1 MNNNFYKSLEDKFR
15 GSTELIKER
24 LTIYLPFLEIF
35 KKIDQKVNVVD
46 VGCGRGEWLQ
56 LLQENGIDAFGVDT
70 DEGMLENAKKLA
82 LNVELID
89 AIEYLKSLDDES
101 IYAISGFHIA
111 EHLDFELLKELVKES
126 FRVLKPA
133 GLLILETPNPEN
145 IKIATCDFYLDPTHI
160 KPIPPNLLSFLPEFY
175 GFKRTKILRLQEDKE
190 LKNSDFVSIHKIIQG
205 ASPDYAV
212 IAQKSAKTETIALFD
227 EVFEKDY
234 GLQIDTLM
242 SKFEERLENMQ
253 KNINILVTSKN
264 QLEEQLAHTNKKSNH
279 LEEQLAHT
287 NLRSKHLEEQL
298 AHINHRSNQVEL
310 QIVSLLNSK
319 SWKLTAPLR
328 KFADFLRWFKTGVY
342 SYITFSPQSRP
353 VRVAK
358 SLVSKIISKINE
370 NPKIKSKLLIILNN
384 FPKLKAKLKE
394 IKKTNPHIVKN
405 QDLQYKNLSLKE
417 EEIYNKLKNEIE
429 KKGKNR

>member
-15 GSTELIKER
+15 GSRDLIKER
-24 LTIYLPFLEIF
+24 LTIYLPFLEVF
-35 KKIDQKVNVVD
+35 KNIEQNVNVVD

-70 DEGMLENAKKLA
+70 DEGMLENAKKFG
-82 LNVELID
+82 LNVKLID

-101 IYAISGFHIA
+101 LYAISGFHIA

-190 LKNSDFVSIHKIIQG
+190 LKNSDFVSIDKIIQG

-212 IAQKSAKTETIALFD
+212 VAQKSAKTETLELFD
-227 EVFEKDY
+227 EVFAKDY

-242 SKFEERLENMQ
+242 SKFEKRLENMQ
-253 KNINILVTSKN
+253 KNINILITSK
-264 QLEEQLAHTNKKSNH
+264 NH

-287 NLRSKHLEEQL
+287 NLSSKHLEEQL
-298 AHINHRSNQVEL
+298 AHTNHRSNQVEL
-310 QIVSLLNSK
+310 EILSLLNSK
-319 SWKLTAPLR
+319 SWKITAPLR
-328 KFADFLRWFKTGVY
+328 KFADFLRWFKTGAY
-342 SYITFSPQSRP
+342 SYITFAPQSRP
-353 VRVAK
+353 RRVAK

-370 NPKIKSKLLIILNN
+370 NPKIKSKLLKILNN
-384 FPKLKAKLKE
+384 FPKLKEKLKE
-394 IKKTNPHIVKN
+394 IKKTNPINIQNK
-405 QDLQYKNLSLKE
+405 DLQYKNLSSKE
-417 EEIYNKLKNEIE
+417 KEIYNKLKNEIE
-429 KKGKNR
+429 KGKNR

>member
-15 GSTELIKER
+15 GSRDLIKER
-24 LTIYLPFLEIF
+24 LTIYLPFLEVF
-35 KKIDQKVNVVD
+35 KNIEQNVNVVD

-70 DEGMLENAKKLA
+70 DEGMLENAKKFG
-82 LNVELID
+82 LNVKLID

-101 IYAISGFHIA
+101 LYAISGFHIA

-190 LKNSDFVSIHKIIQG
+190 LKNSDFVSIDKIIQG
-205 ASPDYAV
+205 ASLDYAV
-212 IAQKSAKTETIALFD
+212 VAQKSAKTETLELFD
-227 EVFEKDY
+227 EVFAKDY

-253 KNINILVTSKN
+253 KNINILITSKN
-264 QLEEQLAHTNKKSNH
+264 QLEEH
-279 LEEQLAHT
+279 
-287 NLRSKHLEEQL
+287 L
-298 AHINHRSNQVEL
+298 AHINQLEL
-310 QIVSLLNSK
+310 QILSLLNSK
-319 SWKLTAPLR
+319 SWKITAPLR
-328 KFADFLRWFKTGVY
+328 KFADFLRWFKKGAY
-342 SYITFSPQSRP
+342 SYITFAPQSRP

-370 NPKIKSKLLIILNN
+370 NPKIKSKLLKILNN
-384 FPKLKAKLKE
+384 FPKLKEKLKE
-394 IKKTNPHIVKN
+394 IKKTNPINIQNK
-405 QDLQYKNLSLKE
+405 DLQYKNLSSKE
-417 EEIYNKLKNEIE
+417 KEIYNKLKNEIE
-429 KKGKNR
+429 KGKNR

>member
-15 GSTELIKER
+15 GSRDLIKER
-24 LTIYLPFLEIF
+24 LTIYLPFLEVF
-35 KKIDQKVNVVD
+35 KNIEQNVNVVD

-70 DEGMLENAKKLA
+70 DEGMLENAKKFG
-82 LNVELID
+82 LNVKLID

-101 IYAISGFHIA
+101 LYAISGFHIA

-175 GFKRTKILRLQEDKE
+175 GFKRTKILRLQEDNE

-212 IAQKSAKTETIALFD
+212 VAQKSAKIETLELFD

-253 KNINILVTSKN
+253 KNINILITSK
-264 QLEEQLAHTNKKSNH
+264 NH

-298 AHINHRSNQVEL
+298 AHTNHRSNQVEL
-310 QIVSLLNSK
+310 EILSLLNSK
-319 SWKLTAPLR
+319 SWKITAPLR
-328 KFADFLRWFKTGVY
+328 KFADFLRWFKKGAY
-342 SYITFSPQSRP
+342 SYITFAPQSRP

-370 NPKIKSKLLIILNN
+370 NPKIKSKLLKILNN

-394 IKKTNPHIVKN
+394 IKKTNPINIQNK
-405 QDLQYKNLSLKE
+405 DLQYKNLSSKE
-417 EEIYNKLKNEIE
+417 KDIYNKLKNEIE
-429 KKGKNR
+429 KGKNR

>member
-15 GSTELIKER
+15 GSRDLIKER
-24 LTIYLPFLEIF
+24 LTIYLPFLEVF
-35 KKIDQKVNVVD
+35 KNIEQNVNVVD

-70 DEGMLENAKKLA
+70 DEGMLENAKKFG
-82 LNVELID
+82 LNVKLID

-101 IYAISGFHIA
+101 LYAISGFHIA

-190 LKNSDFVSIHKIIQG
+190 LKNSDFVSIDKIIQE

-212 IAQKSAKTETIALFD
+212 VAQKSAKTETLELFD
-227 EVFEKDY
+227 EVFAKDY

-242 SKFEERLENMQ
+242 SKFEKRLENMQ
-253 KNINILVTSKN
+253 KNINMLVTSK
-264 QLEEQLAHTNKKSNH
+264 NH

-298 AHINHRSNQVEL
+298 AHTNHRSNQVEL
-310 QIVSLLNSK
+310 QILSLLNSK

-328 KFADFLRWFKTGVY
+328 KFADFLRWFKKGAY
-342 SYITFSPQSRP
+342 SYITFAPQSRP
-353 VRVAK
+353 RRVLK

-370 NPKIKSKLLIILNN
+370 NPKIKSKLLKILNN

-394 IKKTNPHIVKN
+394 IKKTNPHMVKK
-405 QDLQYKNLSLKE
+405 QDLQYKNLSSKE
-417 EEIYNKLKNEIE
+417 KEIYNKLKNEIE
-429 KKGKNR
+429 KGKNR

>member
-15 GSTELIKER
+15 GSRDLIKER
-24 LTIYLPFLEIF
+24 LTIYLPFLEVF
-35 KKIDQKVNVVD
+35 KNIEQNVNVVD

-70 DEGMLENAKKLA
+70 DEGMLENAKKFG
-82 LNVELID
+82 LNVKLID

-101 IYAISGFHIA
+101 LYAISGFHIA

-190 LKNSDFVSIHKIIQG
+190 LKNSDFVSIDKIIQE

-212 IAQKSAKTETIALFD
+212 VAQKSAKTETLELFD
-227 EVFEKDY
+227 EVFAKDY

-242 SKFEERLENMQ
+242 SKFEKRLENMQ
-253 KNINILVTSKN
+253 KNINILITSK
-264 QLEEQLAHTNKKSNH
+264 NH

-298 AHINHRSNQVEL
+298 AHTNHRSNQVEL
-310 QIVSLLNSK
+310 EILSLLNSK
-319 SWKLTAPLR
+319 SWKITAPLR
-328 KFADFLRWFKTGVY
+328 KFADFLRWFKTGAY
-342 SYITFSPQSRP
+342 SYITFAPQSRP
-353 VRVAK
+353 RRVLK

-370 NPKIKSKLLIILNN
+370 NPKIKSKLLKILNN
-384 FPKLKAKLKE
+384 FPKLKEKLKE
-394 IKKTNPHIVKN
+394 IKKTNPINIQNK
-405 QDLQYKNLSLKE
+405 DLQYKNLSSKE
-417 EEIYNKLKNEIE
+417 KEIYNKLKNEIE
-429 KKGKNR
+429 KGKNR

>member
-15 GSTELIKER
+15 GSRDLIKER
-24 LTIYLPFLEIF
+24 LTIYLPFLEVF
-35 KKIDQKVNVVD
+35 KNIEQNVNVVD

-70 DEGMLENAKKLA
+70 DEGMLENAKKFG
-82 LNVELID
+82 LNVKLID

-101 IYAISGFHIA
+101 LYAISGFHIA

-190 LKNSDFVSIHKIIQG
+190 LKNSDFVSIDKIIQG

-212 IAQKSAKTETIALFD
+212 VAQKSAKIETLELFD

-253 KNINILVTSKN
+253 KNINMLVTSKN
-264 QLEEQLAHTNKKSNH
+264 QLEEQLAHIN
-279 LEEQLAHT
+279 QL
-287 NLRSKHLEEQL
+287 
-298 AHINHRSNQVEL
+298 EL
-310 QIVSLLNSK
+310 QILSLLNSK

-328 KFADFLRWFKTGVY
+328 KFADFLRWFKTGAY
-342 SYITFSPQSRP
+342 SYITFAPQSRP
-353 VRVAK
+353 RRVLK
-358 SLVSKIISKINE
+358 SLISKIISKINE
-370 NPKIKSKLLIILNN
+370 NPKIKSKLLKILNN

-394 IKKTNPHIVKN
+394 IKKTNPHMVKK
-405 QDLQYKNLSLKE
+405 QDLQYKNLSSKE
-417 EEIYNKLKNEIE
+417 EDIYNKLKNEIE
-429 KKGKNR
+429 KGKNR

>member
-70 DEGMLENAKKLA
+70 DEGMLENAKKLG

-190 LKNSDFVSIHKIIQG
+190 LKDSDFVSIDKIIQG
-205 ASPDYAV
+205 VSPDYAV
-212 IAQKSAKTETIALFD
+212 IAQKSAKIETIALFD

-264 QLEEQLAHTNKKSNH
+264 QLEEQLAHTN
-279 LEEQLAHT
+279 
-287 NLRSKHLEEQL
+287 LRSKHLEEQL

-310 QIVSLLNSK
+310 QILSLLNSK

-358 SLVSKIISKINE
+358 NLVSKIISKINE
-370 NPKIKSKLLIILNN
+370 NPKIKSKLLKILNN

-394 IKKTNPHIVKN
+394 IKKTNPIN
-405 QDLQYKNLSLKE
+405 IQNRDLQYKNISSKE
-417 EEIYNKLKNEIE
+417 KEIYNKLKNEIE
-429 KKGKNR
+429 KGKNR

>member
-15 GSTELIKER
+15 GSRDLIKER
-24 LTIYLPFLEIF
+24 LTIYLPFLEVF
-35 KKIDQKVNVVD
+35 KNIEQNVNVVD

-70 DEGMLENAKKLA
+70 DEGMLENAKKFG
-82 LNVELID
+82 LNVKLID

-101 IYAISGFHIA
+101 LYAISGFHIA

-190 LKNSDFVSIHKIIQG
+190 LKNSDFVSIDKIIQG

-212 IAQKSAKTETIALFD
+212 VAQKSAKIETLELFD

-253 KNINILVTSKN
+253 KNINILITSK
-264 QLEEQLAHTNKKSNH
+264 NH

-287 NLRSKHLEEQL
+287 N
-298 AHINHRSNQVEL
+298 HRSNQVEL
-310 QIVSLLNSK
+310 EILSLLNSK
-319 SWKLTAPLR
+319 SWKITAPLR
-328 KFADFLRWFKTGVY
+328 KFADFLRWFKTGAY
-342 SYITFSPQSRP
+342 SYITFAPQSRP
-353 VRVAK
+353 RRVLK

-370 NPKIKSKLLIILNN
+370 NPKIKSKLLKILNN
-384 FPKLKAKLKE
+384 FPKLKEKLKE
-394 IKKTNPHIVKN
+394 IKKTNPINIQNK
-405 QDLQYKNLSLKE
+405 DLQYKNLSSKE
-417 EEIYNKLKNEIE
+417 EDIYNKLKNEIE
-429 KKGKNR
+429 KGKNR

>member
-15 GSTELIKER
+15 GSRDLIKER
-24 LTIYLPFLEIF
+24 LTIYLPFLEVF
-35 KKIDQKVNVVD
+35 KNIEQNVNVVD

-70 DEGMLENAKKLA
+70 DEGMLENAKKFG
-82 LNVELID
+82 LNVKLID

-190 LKNSDFVSIHKIIQG
+190 LKNSDFVSIDKIIQG

-212 IAQKSAKTETIALFD
+212 VAQKSAKTETLELFD
-227 EVFEKDY
+227 EVFAKDY

-253 KNINILVTSKN
+253 KNINILITSKN
-264 QLEEQLAHTNKKSNH
+264 HLEEQLAHTNLSSKH

-298 AHINHRSNQVEL
+298 AHTNHRSNQVEL
-310 QIVSLLNSK
+310 EILSLLNSK
-319 SWKLTAPLR
+319 SWKITAPLR
-328 KFADFLRWFKTGVY
+328 KFADFLRWFKKGAY
-342 SYITFSPQSRP
+342 SYITFAPQSRP
-353 VRVAK
+353 RRVLK

-370 NPKIKSKLLIILNN
+370 NPKIKSKLLKILNN
-384 FPKLKAKLKE
+384 FPKLKEKLKE
-394 IKKTNPHIVKN
+394 IKKTNPINIQNK
-405 QDLQYKNLSLKE
+405 DLQYKNLSSKE
-417 EEIYNKLKNEIE
+417 KEIYNKLKNEIE
-429 KKGKNR
+429 KGKNR

>member
-15 GSTELIKER
+15 GSRDLIKER
-24 LTIYLPFLEIF
+24 LTIYLPFLEVF
-35 KKIDQKVNVVD
+35 KNIEQNVNVVD

-70 DEGMLENAKKLA
+70 DEGMLENAKKFG
-82 LNVELID
+82 LNVKLID

-101 IYAISGFHIA
+101 LYAISGFHIA

-175 GFKRTKILRLQEDKE
+175 GFKRTKILRLQEYKE
-190 LKNSDFVSIHKIIQG
+190 LKNSDFVSIDKIIQG

-212 IAQKSAKTETIALFD
+212 VAQKSAKIETLELFD

-253 KNINILVTSKN
+253 KNINMLVTSKN
-264 QLEEQLAHTNKKSNH
+264 Q
-279 LEEQLAHT
+279 
-287 NLRSKHLEEQL
+287 LEEQL

-310 QIVSLLNSK
+310 QILSLLNSK

-328 KFADFLRWFKTGVY
+328 KFADFLRWFKTGAY
-342 SYITFSPQSRP
+342 SYITFAPQSRP
-353 VRVAK
+353 RRVLK

-370 NPKIKSKLLIILNN
+370 NPKIKSKLLKILNN

-394 IKKTNPHIVKN
+394 IKKTNPINIQNK
-405 QDLQYKNLSLKE
+405 DLQYKNLSSKE
-417 EEIYNKLKNEIE
+417 KEIYNKLKNEIE
-429 KKGKNR
+429 KGKNR

>member
-15 GSTELIKER
+15 GSRDLIKER
-24 LTIYLPFLEIF
+24 LTIYLPFLEVF
-35 KKIDQKVNVVD
+35 KNIEQNVNVVD

-70 DEGMLENAKKLA
+70 DEGMLENAKKFG
-82 LNVELID
+82 LNVKLID

-101 IYAISGFHIA
+101 LYAISGFHIA

-190 LKNSDFVSIHKIIQG
+190 LKNSDFVSIDKIIQG

-212 IAQKSAKTETIALFD
+212 VAQKSAKIETLELFD
-227 EVFEKDY
+227 EVFAKDY
-234 GLQIDTLM
+234 GLQIDTLI
-242 SKFEERLENMQ
+242 SKFEKRLENMQ
-253 KNINILVTSKN
+253 KNINILITSK
-264 QLEEQLAHTNKKSNH
+264 NH

-298 AHINHRSNQVEL
+298 AHTNHRSNQVEL
-310 QIVSLLNSK
+310 EILSLLNSK
-319 SWKLTAPLR
+319 SWKITAPLR
-328 KFADFLRWFKTGVY
+328 KFADFLRWFKTGAY
-342 SYITFSPQSRP
+342 SYITFAPQSRP
-353 VRVAK
+353 RRVLK
-358 SLVSKIISKINE
+358 SLISKIISKINE
-370 NPKIKSKLLIILNN
+370 NPKIKSKLLKILNN

-394 IKKTNPHIVKN
+394 IKKTNPHMVKK
-405 QDLQYKNLSLKE
+405 QDLQYKNLSSKE
-417 EEIYNKLKNEIE
+417 EDIYNKLKNEIE
-429 KKGKNR
+429 KGKNR

>member
-15 GSTELIKER
+15 GSRDLIKER
-24 LTIYLPFLEIF
+24 LTIYLPFLEVF
-35 KKIDQKVNVVD
+35 KNIEQNVNVVD

-70 DEGMLENAKKLA
+70 DEGMLENAKKFG
-82 LNVELID
+82 LNVKLID

-101 IYAISGFHIA
+101 LYAISGFHIA

-212 IAQKSAKTETIALFD
+212 VAQKSAKIETLELFD

-253 KNINILVTSKN
+253 KNINMLVTSKN
-264 QLEEQLAHTNKKSNH
+264 QLEEQLAHTN
-279 LEEQLAHT
+279 
-287 NLRSKHLEEQL
+287 
-298 AHINHRSNQVEL
+298 HRSNQVEL
-310 QIVSLLNSK
+310 EILSLLNSK
-319 SWKLTAPLR
+319 SWKITAPLR
-328 KFADFLRWFKTGVY
+328 KFADFLRWFKTGAY
-342 SYITFSPQSRP
+342 SYITFAPQSRP
-353 VRVAK
+353 RRVLK

-370 NPKIKSKLLIILNN
+370 NPKIKSKLLKILNN

-394 IKKTNPHIVKN
+394 IKKTNPHMVKK
-405 QDLQYKNLSLKE
+405 QDLQYKNLSSKE
-417 EEIYNKLKNEIE
+417 KEIYNKLKNEIE
-429 KKGKNR
+429 KGKNR

>member
-15 GSTELIKER
+15 GSRDLIKER
-24 LTIYLPFLEIF
+24 LTIYLPFLEVF
-35 KKIDQKVNVVD
+35 KNIEQNVNVVD

-70 DEGMLENAKKLA
+70 DEGMLENAKKFG
-82 LNVELID
+82 LNVKLID

-101 IYAISGFHIA
+101 LYAISGFHIA

-190 LKNSDFVSIHKIIQG
+190 LKNSDFVSIDKIIQG

-212 IAQKSAKTETIALFD
+212 VAQKSAKTETLELFD
-227 EVFEKDY
+227 EVFAKDY

-242 SKFEERLENMQ
+242 SKFEKRLENMQ
-253 KNINILVTSKN
+253 KNINILITSK
-264 QLEEQLAHTNKKSNH
+264 NH

-287 NLRSKHLEEQL
+287 NLSSKHLEEQL
-298 AHINHRSNQVEL
+298 AHTNHRSNQVEL
-310 QIVSLLNSK
+310 EILSLLNSK
-319 SWKLTAPLR
+319 SWKITAPLR
-328 KFADFLRWFKTGVY
+328 KFADFLRWFKTGAY
-342 SYITFSPQSRP
+342 SYITFAPQSRP
-353 VRVAK
+353 RRVLK

-370 NPKIKSKLLIILNN
+370 NPKIKSKLLKILNN
-384 FPKLKAKLKE
+384 FPKLKEKLKE
-394 IKKTNPHIVKN
+394 IKKTNPINIQNK
-405 QDLQYKNLSLKE
+405 DLQYKNLSSKE
-417 EEIYNKLKNEIE
+417 KEIYNKLKNEIE
-429 KKGKNR
+429 KGKNR

>member
-15 GSTELIKER
+15 GSRDLIKER
-24 LTIYLPFLEIF
+24 LTIYLPFLEVF
-35 KKIDQKVNVVD
+35 KNIEQNVNVVD

-70 DEGMLENAKKLA
+70 DEGMLENAKKFG
-82 LNVELID
+82 LNVKLID

-101 IYAISGFHIA
+101 LYAISGFHIA

-190 LKNSDFVSIHKIIQG
+190 LKNSDFVSIDKIIQG

-212 IAQKSAKTETIALFD
+212 VAQKSAKTETLELFD
-227 EVFEKDY
+227 EVFAKDY

-253 KNINILVTSKN
+253 KNINMLVTSKN
-264 QLEEQLAHTNKKSNH
+264 Q
-279 LEEQLAHT
+279 
-287 NLRSKHLEEQL
+287 LEEQL

-310 QIVSLLNSK
+310 QILSLLNSK

-328 KFADFLRWFKTGVY
+328 KFADFLRWFKTGAY
-342 SYITFSPQSRP
+342 SYITFAPQSRP
-353 VRVAK
+353 RRVLK

-370 NPKIKSKLLIILNN
+370 NPKIKSKLLKILNN
-384 FPKLKAKLKE
+384 FPKLKEKLKE
-394 IKKTNPHIVKN
+394 IKKTNPINIQNK
-405 QDLQYKNLSLKE
+405 DLQYKNLSSKE
-417 EEIYNKLKNEIE
+417 KEIYNKLKNEIE
-429 KKGKNR
+429 KGKNR

>member
-15 GSTELIKER
+15 GSRDLIKER
-24 LTIYLPFLEIF
+24 LTIYLPFLEVF
-35 KKIDQKVNVVD
+35 KNIEQNVNVVD

-70 DEGMLENAKKLA
+70 DEGMLENAKKFG
-82 LNVELID
+82 LNVKLID

-101 IYAISGFHIA
+101 LYAISGFHIA

-190 LKNSDFVSIHKIIQG
+190 LKNSDFVSIDKIIQG

-212 IAQKSAKTETIALFD
+212 VAQKSAKTETLELFD
-227 EVFEKDY
+227 EVFAKDY
-234 GLQIDTLM
+234 GLQIDTLI
-242 SKFEERLENMQ
+242 SKFEKRLENMQ
-253 KNINILVTSKN
+253 KNINILITSK
-264 QLEEQLAHTNKKSNH
+264 NH

-310 QIVSLLNSK
+310 QILSLLNSK
-319 SWKLTAPLR
+319 SWKITAPLR
-328 KFADFLRWFKTGVY
+328 KFADFLRWFKTGAY
-342 SYITFSPQSRP
+342 SYITFAPQSRP
-353 VRVAK
+353 RRVLK

-370 NPKIKSKLLIILNN
+370 NPKIKSKLLKILNN
-384 FPKLKAKLKE
+384 FPKLKEKLKE
-394 IKKTNPHIVKN
+394 IKKTNPINIQNK
-405 QDLQYKNLSLKE
+405 DLQYKNLSSKE
-417 EEIYNKLKNEIE
+417 KEIYNKLKNEIE
-429 KKGKNR
+429 KGKNR

>member
-15 GSTELIKER
+15 GSRDLIKER
-24 LTIYLPFLEIF
+24 LTIYLPFLEVF
-35 KKIDQKVNVVD
+35 KNIEQNVNVVD

-70 DEGMLENAKKLA
+70 DEGMLENAKKFG
-82 LNVELID
+82 LNVKLID

-101 IYAISGFHIA
+101 LYAISGFHIA

-190 LKNSDFVSIHKIIQG
+190 LKNSDFVSIDKIIQG

-212 IAQKSAKTETIALFD
+212 VAQKSAKTETLELFD
-227 EVFEKDY
+227 EVFAKDY

-242 SKFEERLENMQ
+242 SKFEKRLENMQ
-253 KNINILVTSKN
+253 KNINILITSK
-264 QLEEQLAHTNKKSNH
+264 NH

-287 NLRSKHLEEQL
+287 NLSSKHLEEQL
-298 AHINHRSNQVEL
+298 AHTNHRSNQVEL
-310 QIVSLLNSK
+310 EILSLLNSK
-319 SWKLTAPLR
+319 SWKITAPLR
-328 KFADFLRWFKTGVY
+328 KFADFLRWFKTGAY
-342 SYITFSPQSRP
+342 SYITFAPQSRP
-353 VRVAK
+353 RRVLK
-358 SLVSKIISKINE
+358 SLISKIISKINE
-370 NPKIKSKLLIILNN
+370 NPKIKSKLLKILNN
-384 FPKLKAKLKE
+384 FPKLKEKLKE
-394 IKKTNPHIVKN
+394 IKKTNPINIQNK
-405 QDLQYKNLSLKE
+405 DLQYKNLSSKE
-417 EEIYNKLKNEIE
+417 KDIYNKLKNEIE
-429 KKGKNR
+429 KGKNR

>member
-15 GSTELIKER
+15 GSRDLIKER
-24 LTIYLPFLEIF
+24 LTIYLPFLEVF
-35 KKIDQKVNVVD
+35 KNIEQNVNVVD

-70 DEGMLENAKKLA
+70 DEGMLENAKKFG
-82 LNVELID
+82 LNVKLID

-101 IYAISGFHIA
+101 LYAISGFHIA

-190 LKNSDFVSIHKIIQG
+190 LKNSDFVSIDKIIQG

-212 IAQKSAKTETIALFD
+212 VAQKSAKIETLELFD

-253 KNINILVTSKN
+253 KNINILITSK
-264 QLEEQLAHTNKKSNH
+264 NH

-287 NLRSKHLEEQL
+287 N
-298 AHINHRSNQVEL
+298 HRSNQVEL
-310 QIVSLLNSK
+310 EILSLLNSK
-319 SWKLTAPLR
+319 SWKITAPLR
-328 KFADFLRWFKTGVY
+328 KFADFLRWFKTGAY
-342 SYITFSPQSRP
+342 SYITFAPQSRP
-353 VRVAK
+353 RRVLK

-370 NPKIKSKLLIILNN
+370 NPKIKSKLLKILNN

-394 IKKTNPHIVKN
+394 IKKTNPINIQNK
-405 QDLQYKNLSLKE
+405 DLQYKNLSSKE
-417 EEIYNKLKNEIE
+417 KEIYNKLKNEIE
-429 KKGKNR
+429 KGKNR

>member
-15 GSTELIKER
+15 GSRDLIKER
-24 LTIYLPFLEIF
+24 LTIYLPFLEVF
-35 KKIDQKVNVVD
+35 KNIEQNVNVVD

-70 DEGMLENAKKLA
+70 DEGMLENAKKFG
-82 LNVELID
+82 LNVKLID

-101 IYAISGFHIA
+101 LYAISGFHIA

-190 LKNSDFVSIHKIIQG
+190 LKNSDFVSIDKIIQG
-205 ASPDYAV
+205 TSPDYAV
-212 IAQKSAKTETIALFD
+212 VAQKSAKTETLELFD
-227 EVFEKDY
+227 EVFAKDY

-253 KNINILVTSKN
+253 KNINMLVTSKN
-264 QLEEQLAHTNKKSNH
+264 Q
-279 LEEQLAHT
+279 
-287 NLRSKHLEEQL
+287 LEEQL

-310 QIVSLLNSK
+310 QILSLLNSK
-319 SWKLTAPLR
+319 SWKITAPLR
-328 KFADFLRWFKTGVY
+328 KFADFLRWFKTGAY
-342 SYITFSPQSRP
+342 SYITFAPQSRP
-353 VRVAK
+353 RRVLK

-370 NPKIKSKLLIILNN
+370 NPKIKSKLLKILNN
-384 FPKLKAKLKE
+384 FPKLKEKLKE
-394 IKKTNPHIVKN
+394 IKKTNPINIQNK
-405 QDLQYKNLSLKE
+405 DLQYKNLSSKE
-417 EEIYNKLKNEIE
+417 KEIYNKLKNEIE
-429 KKGKNR
+429 KGKNR

>member
-15 GSTELIKER
+15 GSRDLIKER
-24 LTIYLPFLEIF
+24 LTIYLPFLEVF
-35 KKIDQKVNVVD
+35 KNIEQNVNVVD

-70 DEGMLENAKKLA
+70 DEGMLENAKKFG
-82 LNVELID
+82 LNVKLID

-101 IYAISGFHIA
+101 LYAISGFHIA

-175 GFKRTKILRLQEDKE
+175 GFKRTKILRLQEDNE

-212 IAQKSAKTETIALFD
+212 VAQKSAKTETLELFD
-227 EVFEKDY
+227 EVFAKDY

-253 KNINILVTSKN
+253 KNINMLVTSKN
-264 QLEEQLAHTNKKSNH
+264 QLEEH
-279 LEEQLAHT
+279 
-287 NLRSKHLEEQL
+287 L
-298 AHINHRSNQVEL
+298 AHINQLEL
-310 QIVSLLNSK
+310 QILSLLNSK
-319 SWKLTAPLR
+319 SWKITAPLR
-328 KFADFLRWFKTGVY
+328 KFADFLRWFKKGAY
-342 SYITFSPQSRP
+342 SYITFAPQSRP

-370 NPKIKSKLLIILNN
+370 NPKIKSKLLKILNN

-394 IKKTNPHIVKN
+394 IKKTNPHMVKK
-405 QDLQYKNLSLKE
+405 QDLQYKNLSSKE
-417 EEIYNKLKNEIE
+417 EDIYNKLKNEIE
-429 KKGKNR
+429 KGKNR